1 MTVMYERPDGY
12 PEGIIIKKFSN
23 TVGAQEVL
31 ASWDNMFAKDLI
43 NDQSRGVII
52 NLLNCDFKMN
62 MGGFRRIIMYLKNKK
77 IFKRVKIAVVSISP
91 EVIVYPFIGQQ
102 QEKELNI
109 RPFSSVDAAV
119 QWIANEM
126 A

>member
-1 MTVMYERPDGY
+1 
-12 PEGIIIKKFSN
+12 
-23 TVGAQEVL
+23 
-31 ASWDNMFAKDLI
+31 
-43 NDQSRGVII
+43 
-52 NLLNCDFKMN
+52 